1 MSAIKAPASSHFSWH
16 HDLNNTY
23 QVHGSCVGG
32 RTFLHERLIDDS
44 IHSEPNPQR
53 GLTLN
58 TQIDQRAHPCS
69 RHTRISTIVLS
80 VLTFVRHHHQKFP
93 CEWITLACQRISLL
107 YETSLPY
114 YCTQF
119 YLPSVSNCSFYNAT
133 GRPANKF
140 NTMDYR

>member
-32 RTFLHERLIDDS
+32 CTFLHERLIDDS

-69 RHTRISTIVLS
+69 RHTHISTIVLS

-93 CEWITLACQRISLL
+93 CEWITLAWLSFSILSKNIVAVWDKPALLLHAVLFTQCQQLQLL
-107 YETSLPY
+107 QCNGEA
-114 YCTQF
+114 CKQ
-119 YLPSVSNCSFYNAT
+119 V
-133 GRPANKF
+133 
-140 NTMDYR
+140 